1 MEGAS
6 IAQVCFLNKIPFLVF
21 RSISDTPNGNNN
33 IDFNE
38 YLKLASKNC
47 ATFILELIKTLEG

>member
-1 MEGAS
+1 MILQNLFNS
-6 IAQVCFLNKIPFLVF
+6 IDFFVIQI
-21 RSISDTPNGNNN
+21 RSPNGKNN

-47 ATFILELIKTLEG
+47 ATFILELIKALEG

>member
-1 MEGAS
+1 MEGSA
-6 IAQVCFLNKIPFLVF
+6 IAQVCTLNKVPFVVI
-21 RSISDTPNGNNN
+21 RSISDIPNGKNE

-47 ATFILELIKTLEG
+47 ANFISQL